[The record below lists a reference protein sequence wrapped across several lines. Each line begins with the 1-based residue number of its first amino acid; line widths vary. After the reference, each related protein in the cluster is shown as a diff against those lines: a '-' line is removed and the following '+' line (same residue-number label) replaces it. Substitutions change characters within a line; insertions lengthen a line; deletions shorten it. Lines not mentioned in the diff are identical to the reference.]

1 MSILSLFAIITVLIF
16 LTLFLLNFLLIFFKT
31 KEWVPDLYLNNKN
44 LLQLHGELK
53 EYSNTFRPEEC
64 YEFSDVL
71 AEGPYMENF
80 DYLMFA
86 KFGFGDTPFKFFS
99 TDWSFDKDEVMLSIL
114 RWDWEL
120 SNQNLNSLNKFFFS
134 NVDFF
139 EKSFNWF
146 LFFFITVGVYLFLK
160 FLELFTFNSYK
171 KYEKIVKKD
180 SRFLKKNTFKRF
192 LILKYIFKYFL
203 NKNNLSQK
211 HPFEISKF
219 SLKLLFIPIL
229 FSINVSLIIAT
240 IIQIFSLN
248 FNIIFD
254 ERTESYLISW
264 SKIFIPFIKIF
275 NFFKFFFFEHYLI
288 IKSFVAQ
295 TGIIILLLIAILGM
309 VAFFTLLERKVLGAV
324 QHRKGPDV
332 AGIYGLLQPVAD
344 GVKLIVKEKVIPL
357 SSDSFIFKLSPILV
371 FCLSFTAWSVM
382 SVEDHIQIVR
392 LDFDL
397 LYILA
402 ISSLGVYGIILGG
415 WSSNSKYAFLGALRS
430 AGQMLSYEIAL
441 GLSIL
446 PVVLVTGS
454 FNLTE
459 IVIRQQIVGW
469 NIFGLFPAFLIF
481 LISMLVETNRH
492 PFDLPEAEAE
502 LVAGYNVEY
511 GAFAFALYFLAEYA
525 SMILMSFL
533 GTLLFLGGWSRSEF
547 TKTFLYFCEMPR
559 DFLKIITFY
568 NYDSNINLNSPNIKN
583 FHYFF
588 DYRLLSLYINTNIL
602 YLISGIFYIIEFMF
616 KNILFFYFFVLVRA
630 FLPRTRPDQLMSFG
644 WKVLLPFSFGYLVL
658 IIGVLHTFDLMPL
671 PPILHNN

>member
-1 MSILSLFAIITVLIF
+1 MPLISLICSIFLLFF
-16 LTLFLLNFLLIFFKT
+16 LTLFFFNFLFIFLKT

-44 LLQLHGELK
+44 LLQLHGDLK
-53 EYSNTFRPEEC
+53 EYSKTFRPSEC

-71 AEGPYMENF
+71 QEGPYVENF

-86 KFGFGDTPFKFFS
+86 RFGFGNIPFKFFS
-99 TDWSFDKDEVMLSIL
+99 TDWSFEKNEIILSIL

-120 SNQNLNSLNKFFFS
+120 IDKNIKPLNKYFFLDI
-134 NVDFF
+134 NFF
-139 EKSFNWF
+139 EKSINWF
-146 LFFFITVGVYLFLK
+146 FIIFILISFYFIFKLLEFFTLNF
-160 FLELFTFNSYK
+160 YK
-171 KYEKIVKKD
+171 IYDKKIKKD
-180 SRFLKKNTFKRF
+180 SRFKKDKT
-192 LILKYIFKYFL
+192 FKYFL
-203 NKNNLSQK
+203 IFKNIFKYTYNKHNSLNLKAFKITAFSSK
-211 HPFEISKF
+211 LTILPLLVIIYIS
-219 SLKLLFIPIL
+219 LLVGTIVQTSSFNLNIL
-229 FSINVSLIIAT
+229 FDDRS
-240 IIQIFSLN
+240 
-248 FNIIFD
+248 
-254 ERTESYLISW
+254 ESYLISW
-264 SKIFIPFIKIF
+264 SKFLIPFTKLFDIF
-275 NFFKFFFFEHYLI
+275 
-288 IKSFVAQ
+288 KSFTIQNYLMIKAFIAQ

-382 SVEDHIQIVR
+382 SVEDHVQIVR

-459 IVIRQQIVGW
+459 IIVRQQVIGW

-547 TKTFLYFCEMPR
+547 TKTFLYFNEMPR
-559 DFLKIITFY
+559 DFLKLTIFN
-568 NYDSNINLNSPNIKN
+568 NYQSSLNNIVNSNTDS
-583 FHYFF
+583 FF
-588 DYRLLSLYINTNIL
+588 FKYRLLNLYINANFLNIF
-602 YLISGIFYIIEFMF
+602 SGICYIIEFMF

-658 IIGVLHTFDLMPL
+658 IIGILHGFDMMPL